1 MDFLIDLCFFDLL
14 HSQNVLL
21 LFPQPN
27 IDLNIPKNFIKKRS
41 RYFLGIL
48 FFNNHK

>member
-14 HSQNVLL
+14 HSQYVLL

-27 IDLNIPKNFIKKRS
+27 IDLNIPKNFIKNVVGIFLV
-41 RYFLGIL
+41 YF
-48 FFNNHK
+48 F